1 MEEGATNSTS
11 FGTKKEWT
19 APLAFQSVSLFL
31 LAALLEILG
40 GWLVWQFCR
49 EKRPIWYLFAGC
61 GVLIGY
67 GVVPTFQPLAGLRQR
82 QPVPI
87 QFIHNSPYTYPTA
100 PSRCLRYRFVARGRL
115 LRCMYGSPKRNREN
129 HGHCIKRHGCQRHC

>member
-11 FGTKKEWT
+11 LGTKKEWT

-49 EKRPIWYLFAGC
+49 EKRPIWYLLLGC
-61 GVLIGY
+61 VVLIGY
-67 GVVPTFQPLAGLRQR
+67 GVVPTFQPLEDFGRAYAAYGGVFIVGSYVFARIVDGFILDAGDYIGATISLVGVVIAIAWPR
-82 QPVPI
+82 
-87 QFIHNSPYTYPTA
+87 SGGGL
-100 PSRCLRYRFVARGRL
+100 S
-115 LRCMYGSPKRNREN
+115 S
-129 HGHCIKRHGCQRHC
+129 